1 MKFSTRKHIGSRCLV
16 FILVGSIFM
25 ATSVVSGPL
34 KRKRV
39 SDSRLGNGQTYP
51 STTGEPANRQSYAS
65 PATTGVNNCVPPT
78 YWNTPLNIVV
88 PSGSVLMVR
97 VAEGVTSETAKGR
110 PFSGSL
116 ETDIKVG
123 QTFVAPAGSTVYGTV
138 VESQAARRLTGR
150 SKVELQ
156 LTGIT
161 IKNILYPIATSKYE
175 EVGDRSGKKTVGA
188 AGVGGLLGGARKMN
202 ESSDAKEDAAKKGA
216 AIGMG
221 ASVFK
226 KGESV
231 SVSSGSLLQFSLVQP
246 LVIQESQV
254 QSQ

>member
-1 MKFSTRKHIGSRCLV
+1 
-16 FILVGSIFM
+16 
-25 ATSVVSGPL
+25 
-34 KRKRV
+34 
-39 SDSRLGNGQTYP
+39 
-51 STTGEPANRQSYAS
+51 
-65 PATTGVNNCVPPT
+65 
-78 YWNTPLNIVV
+78 
-88 PSGSVLMVR
+88 MVR

-116 ETDIKVG
+116 ETDIKVW

-138 VESQAARRLTGR
+138 VESKGARRLAGR

-161 IKNILYPIATSKYE
+161 IKNILYPIATSKYD
-175 EVGDRSGKKTVGA
+175 EVGDRSGKKTIGA
-188 AGVGGLLGGARKMN
+188 AGVGAVLGGARKMD
-202 ESSDAKEDAAKKGA
+202 ESSDDKEDARKKGA
-216 AIGMG
+216 AIG
-221 ASVFK
+221 ASASAFK

-246 LVIQESQV
+246 LVINEHSV